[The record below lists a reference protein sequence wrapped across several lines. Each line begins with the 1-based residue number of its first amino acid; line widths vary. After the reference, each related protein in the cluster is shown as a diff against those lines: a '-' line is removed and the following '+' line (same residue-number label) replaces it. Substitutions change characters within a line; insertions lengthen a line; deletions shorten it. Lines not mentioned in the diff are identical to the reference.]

1 MTQPVDELVRA
12 IAAPSYTPGR
22 RDLAAVVALLADT
35 ADDTTAAKA
44 QTALLRADGPAARA
58 ALLTHLAQTTE
69 GGAARLIA
77 ALGAIARRGDEPAR
91 DHQLAVIADEGARP
105 RARKAAAVALGKL
118 GGDLARAALIA
129 YWDRDLPVDHRRA
142 VAEALGKVGGDD
154 ALARL
159 KHDAGDDAELVR
171 RRERAVLMAERTATR
186 DVVSEVALD
195 APLPTKVAVV
205 VRCRAGLEE
214 LCADELRTA
223 GVAIDAI
230 ERGAVSVTLGKGQ
243 SLAQLWRARTLF
255 TAGLAVPLPTLTAQA
270 IARALTAPAV
280 IANLTTLTRGPIRW
294 RLDFTGGGHRRGLV
308 WDTARQV
315 AAAAPALLNDPTAT
329 TWDVV
334 VDEDGGR
341 LELRPR
347 RFTDPRFA
355 WRVADVPAAS
365 HPTIA
370 AALARV
376 AQITA
381 SDVVWDPFVGSGAE
395 LIECALAGKPRGLC
409 GSDLDPRALEATRA
423 NLSAAGLT
431 AELRVGDALTLHPP
445 DVTCIVTNP
454 PLGRRVRGDVPALLE
469 QFVGHAAAVLGRGGR
484 LVWITP
490 VPKRT
495 ERAALA
501 AGFRLATR
509 LEVDLGGFD
518 ATLER
523 WDRG

>member
-1 MTQPVDELVRA
+1 M
-12 IAAPSYTPGR
+12 
-22 RDLAAVVALLADT
+22 
-35 ADDTTAAKA
+35 TAA
-44 QTALLRADGPAARA
+44 
-58 ALLTHLAQTTE
+58 E
-69 GGAARLIA
+69 
-77 ALGAIARRGDEPAR
+77 
-91 DHQLAVIADEGARP
+91 
-105 RARKAAAVALGKL
+105 
-118 GGDLARAALIA
+118 
-129 YWDRDLPVDHRRA
+129 
-142 VAEALGKVGGDD
+142 
-154 ALARL
+154 
-159 KHDAGDDAELVR
+159 
-171 RRERAVLMAERTATR
+171 
-186 DVVSEVALD
+186 
-195 APLPTKVAVV
+195 
-205 VRCRAGLEE
+205 
-214 LCADELRTA
+214 
-223 GVAIDAI
+223 
-230 ERGAVSVTLGKGQ
+230 
-243 SLAQLWRARTLF
+243 
-255 TAGLAVPLPTLTAQA
+255 A

-280 IANLTTLTRGPIRW
+280 VANLTTLTRGPIRW

-308 WDTARQV
+308 WNTARLV
-315 AAAAPALLNDPTAT
+315 AATAPALLNDPTAT

-395 LIECALAGKPRGLC
+395 LIECALAGPPRGLC
-409 GSDLDPRALEATRA
+409 GSDLDPRALDAARA
-423 NLSAAGLT
+423 NLAAAGLT

-445 DVTCIVTNP
+445 DVTCIITNP
-454 PLGRRVRGDVPALLE
+454 PLGRRVRGDIPALLE
-469 QFVGHAAAVLGRGGR
+469 QFVGHAAKVLGRGGR

-495 ERAALA
+495 ERAAQA